1 MFKSFLFT
9 IVLLLNFSLTFD
21 LYAFKHQEKVDFTVS
36 YYLDTLNVLGVGQLL
51 DEHGARFKVA
61 TEPNNINFGYR
72 DVTAW
77 LKITLN
83 SPSKH
88 TNYILN
94 INNAHLDSI
103 SFYTFYAQHPV
114 RVMYTG
120 DQYVFNSRSY
130 DYNMFSFTLPDSAD
144 FFLLKVRSKGSM
156 IIPVGVDTVEGYMH
170 RANSNVFL
178 FSLFFGLLLLALVI
192 NILLYFRVSEKIYF
206 YYVLCLIAS
215 GVINA
220 IDSGFMF
227 QFLWPNQ
234 PNLNNFTVIFYGFSI
249 FNLLFTQQI
258 LSLKKN
264 APVLHWICSFAI
276 ALMIF
281 AVVLNLL
288 GYYRI
293 IMMSLAYYFYVVSL
307 LYLGSGF
314 YVFFKQKYRPAF
326 YYMLAWSTYAFFAV
340 VYIMAVEGVIPYNFC
355 TQSALV
361 IGNMLEITLLFL
373 AVIDKIYEFRKAK
386 DEATIESI
394 RLMEENRQLLFEQNI
409 RLEHMVKLRTHELE
423 ELNSEVQ
430 AQNEELNA
438 SQDQLATQNEVIQK
452 QNRLL
457 AKKKKILQ
465 RLVKKRT
472 LALEVANE
480 TLLHKNNTLERFGYF
495 TAHNIRGPVSSI
507 MGLINL
513 FRLVKDDQAEHDQV
527 VMLLKQSTDK
537 LDEVVRD
544 MITLLDFNNA
554 ESITCDTISIT
565 SVYQESKETF
575 MAKLPD
581 LDEVTLVE
589 DFKNLPCLADQVI
602 VRFVFDQL
610 FENSY
615 KFRALGRQ
623 LEIVIQEEDTE
634 EYTTFSFSDNGI
646 GFEAEKFE
654 KDLFGLYKKFHT
666 AHFSGKGLGLYFVK
680 EYMGRMNGKVSLTG
694 MKGKGTTVKLY
705 FAKPNND

>member
-1 MFKSFLFT
+1 MFKTFFLNT
-9 IVLLLNFSLTFD
+9 ALLLNLFLAFHAH
-21 LYAFKHQEKVDFTVS
+21 AFKRGEKVDFTVS
-36 YYLDTLNVLGVGQLL
+36 YYLDTLNVLTLDQLL
-51 DEHGARFKVA
+51 HQQHANFKTVA
-61 TEPNNINFGYR
+61 EPNNINFGHR

-77 LKITLN
+77 IKVRLN
-83 SPSKH
+83 EPRQRA
-88 TNYILN
+88 NYILTVD
-94 INNAHLDSI
+94 NAHLDSI
-103 SFYTFYAQHPV
+103 SFYTFYTHDPLTTIH
-114 RVMYTG
+114 TG
-120 DQYVFNSRSY
+120 DQYVFNTRSY
-130 DYNMFSFTLPDSAD
+130 DYHMFSFTMPDSAD
-144 FFLLKVRSKGSM
+144 YFLLRVRSKGSM

-178 FSLFFGLLLLALVI
+178 FSMFFGVLLLALVI
-192 NILLYFRVSEKIYF
+192 NVLLYVRVSEKTYF

-220 IDSGFMF
+220 IDSGLLF
-227 QFLWPNQ
+227 QFLWPHT
-234 PNLNNFTVIFYGFSI
+234 PVLNNYTVVFYGFSI

-264 APVLHWICSFAI
+264 SPVLHWICSLAI
-276 ALMIF
+276 AIMLF

-307 LYLGSGF
+307 LYLGSGIYI
-314 YVFFKQKYRPAF
+314 YVVKKYKPAF
-326 YYMLAWSTYAFFAV
+326 YYMLAWSTYAFFGV
-340 VYIMAVEGVIPYNFC
+340 IYIMAVEGIIPYNFY

-361 IGNMLEITLLFL
+361 VGNMLEIILLFL

-394 RLMEENRQLLFEQNI
+394 RLMEENRQLLFEQTI
-409 RLEHMVKLRTHELE
+409 RLEHMVKVRTHELE

-480 TLLHKNNTLERFGYF
+480 NLLHKNNTLERFGYF
-495 TAHNIRGPVSSI
+495 TAHNLRGPVSSI

-513 FRLVKDDQAEHDQV
+513 FRLVKDNHEEHDKV
-527 VMLLKQSTDK
+527 VLLLKQSADK

-554 ESITCDTISIT
+554 ETISCERIAFAE
-565 SVYQESKETF
+565 VYQEAKEAF
-575 MAKLPD
+575 VAKLPD
-581 LDEVTLVE
+581 VGEVHFIEHFHGLS
-589 DFKNLPCLADQVI
+589 CLADPVV
-602 VRFVFDQL
+602 VRFVLDQL
-610 FENSY
+610 LENAY
-615 KFRALGRQ
+615 KFRAMERKLVVT
-623 LEIVIQEEDTE
+623 LTEEDTE
-634 EYTTFSFSDNGI
+634 EYLLYTFSDNGI

-654 KDLFGLYKKFHT
+654 KDLFGLYKRFHT

-680 EYMGRMNGKVSLTG
+680 EYMERMNGKVSLTG
-694 MKGKGTTVKLY
+694 IKGKGTTVTLY
-705 FAKPNND
+705 FTKPKS